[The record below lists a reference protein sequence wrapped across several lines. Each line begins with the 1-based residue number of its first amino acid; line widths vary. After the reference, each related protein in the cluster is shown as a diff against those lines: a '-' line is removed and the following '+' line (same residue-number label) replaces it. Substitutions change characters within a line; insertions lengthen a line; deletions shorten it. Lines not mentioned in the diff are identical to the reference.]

1 MPIDRSKLHKGF
13 QSYLGSAEKSS
24 GKTYDD
30 MALVLSTSGLKM
42 HGDLRSHLMEE
53 MGLGHGH
60 ANAVVH
66 IWREHDGGDAM
77 MAIEKSPAK
86 GPVKKAAKAP
96 ARRAA
101 VKTPAAKKP
110 AARKAKKK

>member
-42 HGDLRSHLMEE
+42 HGDLRAHLMEE

-96 ARRAA
+96 KKKA
-101 VKTPAAKKP
+101 VVKKAVAKKP
-110 AARKAKKK
+110 AAKK